1 MLAFLSVSTVLLDY
15 SAIVSYSSM
24 QTSQNIQGLEY
35 PIPFFLIFKL
45 ALTPIMTHIFS
56 CLILNRYF
64 VKKTFFHFLLA
75 LVGILVYEFTVFDN
89 TGASYSEFVTL
100 MGRLKLVL
108 PTIYTFTVQTGY
120 QVIVYKFLP
129 YMLVFVSCVFNGL
142 LPVLSKSYLMKHA
155 HALKLSQYQSQKLK
169 LKEGQLNVQYLDKDM
184 LLKPKLV
191 TMTSQVYKRY

>member
-1 MLAFLSVSTVLLDY
+1 M
-15 SAIVSYSSM
+15 
-24 QTSQNIQGLEY
+24 
-35 PIPFFLIFKL
+35 
-45 ALTPIMTHIFS
+45 
-56 CLILNRYF
+56 
-64 VKKTFFHFLLA
+64 
-75 LVGILVYEFTVFDN
+75 
-89 TGASYSEFVTL
+89 
-100 MGRLKLVL
+100 
-108 PTIYTFTVQTGY
+108 
-120 QVIVYKFLP
+120 IVYKFLP

>member
-1 MLAFLSVSTVLLDY
+1 MYFLPFLFGIGTLAHYVNKHFKDISKGPLKMSMRQLAVLAFLSVSTVLLDY

-89 TGASYSEFVTL
+89 TGASYSDFVTL

-108 PTIYTFTVQTGY
+108 PTIYTFT
-120 QVIVYKFLP
+120 L
-129 YMLVFVSCVFNGL
+129 
-142 LPVLSKSYLMKHA
+142 
-155 HALKLSQYQSQKLK
+155 
-169 LKEGQLNVQYLDKDM
+169 
-184 LLKPKLV
+184 
-191 TMTSQVYKRY
+191 